1 MPSRS
6 SGPDEATDPWDRR
19 YSGAGATGVSW
30 YQPEPAMSLT
40 LIDRLRVAKEAPV
53 IDVGGGASL
62 LVDRL
67 VGRGYTDLTV
77 LDVSSTA
84 LEIARRRLDDT
95 VHVRWLHENL
105 MTWEPQRRYAL
116 WHDRAVFHFLTNAGE
131 RAKYLTTMR
140 HALSD
145 SGSVIIATFASD
157 GPERCSALP
166 VARYDA
172 ADLERLLDGFTVVE
186 SSREE
191 HVTPDGTVQPFTWVA
206 AHRLPVAEVRAAAQR
221 SSTGP
226 RPPASRK
233 LV

>member
-6 SGPDEATDPWDRR
+6 SGPDTATDPWDRR

-53 IDVGGGASL
+53 IDVGGGASP

-140 HALSD
+140 HALSSSLSRGSLPIACQSPRYGPPRKD
-145 SGSVIIATFASD
+145 RRPGPAPRRSGSSSSCRSK
-157 GPERCSALP
+157 PCSRS
-166 VARYDA
+166 AR
-172 ADLERLLDGFTVVE
+172 RQW
-186 SSREE
+186 RR
-191 HVTPDGTVQPFTWVA
+191 PVQPPQVQP
-206 AHRLPVAEVRAAAQR
+206 H
-221 SSTGP
+221 P
-226 RPPASRK
+226 RHPA
-233 LV
+233 